1 MASQKEPALFG
12 RGELTDIY
20 DSLFDF
26 ESKNKSGS
34 YPIHKKVSIEGQ
46 SLLEWVT
53 AKLDFSNSLRVLDA
67 GCGTGNTLFQLN
79 EQFGITG
86 VGLSVSPKEIEFAK
100 QHAEITSV
108 QDSLFFYCR
117 DFSKS
122 IKDLGFFDVII
133 AIESLKHN
141 EDPFSV
147 IQRFVGQLNPGGT
160 LIIVDDFIIGDT
172 SSQHIEKHKSHWSAP
187 GFISIRRLK
196 EKLEAFGINYQLT
209 DLSKFVPTKKKWLQ
223 TMILGVLKAMK
234 VFLNSS
240 ASRFRNLET
249 YEGAILLEKL
259 YRKGETGYYMVVCR
273 G

>member
-67 GCGTGNTLFQLN
+67 GCGTGNTLFRLN

-122 IKDLGFFDVII
+122 IKDLEFFDVII
-133 AIESLKHN
+133 A
-141 EDPFSV
+141 
-147 IQRFVGQLNPGGT
+147 
-160 LIIVDDFIIGDT
+160 
-172 SSQHIEKHKSHWSAP
+172 
-187 GFISIRRLK
+187 
-196 EKLEAFGINYQLT
+196 
-209 DLSKFVPTKKKWLQ
+209 LQ
-223 TMILGVLKAMK
+223 NV
-234 VFLNSS
+234 
-240 ASRFRNLET
+240 E
-249 YEGAILLEKL
+249 
-259 YRKGETGYYMVVCR
+259 
-273 G
+273 